1 MSTEYALVVIVNGK
15 LSPGAGAAAACHATA
30 GLQRKLGDAGV
41 KLANCHTYVKRGPGT
56 SDGMDQMYGTISNLT
71 DLFKTI
77 TDSAVSRLAV
87 YAHEEPDL
95 RGVITAIACIIELED
110 YRRDWPL
117 PTFWPSPEQSH
128 REKYA
133 KMLGSLPLF

>member
-1 MSTEYALVVIVNGK
+1 METEYVLVVIVNGK

-41 KLANCHTYVKRGPGT
+41 KLAKCHTYVKRGPGT
-56 SDGMDQMYGTISNLT
+56 SDGMGQMYGTISNLT
-71 DLFKTI
+71 DLFHTI
-77 TDSAVSRLAV
+77 TDSAVARLAV

-95 RGVITAIACIIELED
+95 RGVITAIACIIELAD
-110 YRRDWPL
+110 YHRGWSTNLVWPE
-117 PTFWPSPEQSH
+117 PKSY

-133 KMLGSLPLF
+133 KMLRSLPLF